1 VGSVTVRKLCQVTPK
16 RLTLWSIANGWV
28 LHMSGGTV
36 WLVNAVTRTKDVVT
50 RGHSDLI
57 LPWLELGGQRHSSE
71 IVSGDTKET
80 NPMVDC

>member
-1 VGSVTVRKLCQVTPK
+1 
-16 RLTLWSIANGWV
+16 
-28 LHMSGGTV
+28 V